1 MDAADEQKLKRSE
14 RRLRS
19 LIDNAPYGV
28 YQSDAQSLRFLDV
41 NPALIEMLGYS
52 SREELMDIEIP
63 RDVYAE
69 RTACADFVQQCRQA
83 GRAECETVWQR
94 KDGRHLRVRIS
105 GRQSRNGNGESRL
118 EVYAEDISKR
128 AELEQQLRQAQK
140 MEAVGNLAG
149 GIAHDFNNL
158 LMIISSYTQMLED
171 ELPPGD
177 RLRQHTRQVIK
188 AVERSSSLIQQ
199 LLAFSRKQVLS
210 PRILDVNTV
219 IEETAKMIRRLIG
232 EDIELVLSL
241 DRALPMVKA
250 DPDQI
255 GQVLLNLCV
264 NARDAM
270 PSGGKLTIKT
280 HSPVIGTEVVE
291 TMPGVTPGLYA
302 ALSVSD
308 DGVGIPAVVQSRI
321 FEPFFTTKPLGKGTG
336 LGLSMVYGIVKQSGG
351 YVTVDSEVDRGTT
364 FQILFPSVEETATE
378 MEADNT
384 ELIAGNGE
392 TILVAED
399 EAALRES
406 IAAYLVHNGYKVLK
420 ASNGEEALNVAARHQ
435 GTISLLLADVVMP
448 KLEGAGLASELTR
461 LRPEISTLFISGYT
475 DHRVLDHLPKSH
487 KCIVLQKP
495 LNLRSLLATIG
506 ETISKNS

>member
-1 MDAADEQKLKRSE
+1 MDAPAEQKLQQSE
-14 RRLRS
+14 ARLRS

-52 SREELMDIEIP
+52 SRHEVMDLQIP

-69 RTACADFVQQCRQA
+69 AGACAAFVQECRLA
-83 GRAECETVWQR
+83 GRAESETIWRR
-94 KDGRHLRVRIS
+94 KDGRHLRVRVR
-105 GRQSRNGNGESRL
+105 GRQSRDNGESRL

-149 GIAHDFNNL
+149 GVAHDFNNL

-177 RLRQHTRQVIK
+177 WLRQHTRQVLK
-188 AVERSSSLIQQ
+188 AVERSSALIQQ
-199 LLAFSRKQVLS
+199 LLAFSRKQILS
-210 PRILDVNTV
+210 PRILDLNTV
-219 IEETAKMIRRLIG
+219 VEETTKMIRRLIG

-270 PSGGKLTIKT
+270 PRGGKLTIKT
-280 HSPVIGTEVVE
+280 HASHIGLEAME
-291 TMPGVTPGLYA
+291 TMPGITPGAYA
-302 ALSVSD
+302 ALTVAD
-308 DGVGIPAVVQSRI
+308 DGVGIPPVVQARI

-351 YVTVDSEVDRGTT
+351 YITVESEVDRGTS
-364 FQILFPSVEETATE
+364 FQILFPSVDETATE
-378 MEADNT
+378 VETKDT
-384 ELIAGNGE
+384 VLVSGKGE

-399 EAALRES
+399 EGALRES
-406 IAAYLVHNGYKVLK
+406 ISAYLSHNGYQVLK
-420 ASNGEEALNVAARHQ
+420 ASNGEEALSVAAQHE
-435 GTISLLLADVVMP
+435 GTISLLLTDVVMP
-448 KLEGAGLASELTR
+448 KLEGAGLAAELTK
-461 LRPEISTLFISGYT
+461 LRPGILTLFISGYT
-475 DHRVLDHLPKSH
+475 DHRVLEHLPEPH
-487 KCIVLQKP
+487 KYIVLQKP
-495 LNLRSLLATIG
+495 LNLRALLATIG